1 MPIHARPHLSTH
13 TRGHGHSAV
22 AGAAYRL
29 GLRLFDQRTQ
39 TWHDYRHRDEG
50 DEIVRTVTVAPPGAP
65 DWALDPDR
73 LWNAAEAIEKR
84 KDSQVARDFRVP
96 IPHGLTDQQAGDLA
110 EDLARFVA
118 TFLGTAVSMGLHRD
132 NDRDVVGEIKP
143 DAERGFHA
151 HLYFPTR
158 KIQCWN
164 GEGDPITELGW
175 GPKLSDLANKRVS
188 GPIVELLN
196 RRWAE
201 IANDHL
207 RQAGLAADRDHR
219 SYARLG
225 IQKQRE
231 PKMGQAATAMER
243 QGMFTDKGDA
253 IRQIRLPSAVAE
265 ALHAPLLEAQRRQA
279 QRDRLREAES
289 PLPPAPARDE
299 VAEAQARG
307 RHLGMAAPLVDRF
320 AAALPAP
327 APTTRATFVKLLL
340 VVRRLQRVLA
350 VLAGL
355 VPRLDVAREAQ
366 RRTTRAHWQAQRDV
380 DDLTPRH
387 AAAQAEVDG
396 WVQAHA
402 WRLRFRELMSA
413 SRPQPLVLLERK
425 ATQER
430 RWLREAERARRRGQA
445 QEEASL
451 RRLRHLERLREKSGV
466 RLEQALFG
474 MDALDPGAIGI
485 LRQVATETQRGWIDQ
500 ALPAEPD
507 EVVPSSPAPAINPA
521 VERTPEPARRRPRL

>member
-1 MPIHARPHLSTH
+1 MPVHARPHLSTH

-29 GLRLFDQRTQ
+29 GIRLVDRRTSII
-39 TWHDYRHRDEG
+39 HDYRRREAG
-50 DEIVRTVTVAPPGAP
+50 DEIVRAITVAPPGAP
-65 DWALDPDR
+65 DWAVDPDR
-73 LWNAAEAIEKR
+73 LWNEVEAIEKR
-84 KDSQVARDFRVP
+84 KDAQVARDFRVP
-96 IPHGLTDQQAGDLA
+96 IPHGLTDAQAGDLA

-118 TFLGTAVSMGLHRD
+118 NFLGTAVSMGLHRD
-132 NDRDVVGEIKP
+132 NERDVVGEIKD
-143 DAERGFHA
+143 DAKRGFHA

-164 GEGDPITELGW
+164 GEGPPVTELGW
-175 GPKLSDLANKRVS
+175 GPKLSDLASKRAS

-196 RRWAE
+196 ERWAE
-201 IANDHL
+201 IANEHL
-207 RQAGLAADRDHR
+207 REAGLTPDRDHR

-225 IQKQRE
+225 IQKRRE
-231 PKMGQAATAMER
+231 PKVGQAATAMER
-243 QGMFTDKGDA
+243 QGIFTEKGDA

-265 ALHAPLLEAQRRQA
+265 VLHAPLLEAQRRKA
-279 QRDRLREAES
+279 QSDRLREILPP
-289 PLPPAPARDE
+289 PLPRDE

-307 RHLGMAAPLVDRF
+307 RSLGTDALLVERF

-366 RRTTRAHWQAQRDV
+366 RRTTLAHWQAQRDV

-387 AAAQAEVDG
+387 AVAQEAVDT

-413 SRPQPLVLLERK
+413 PRPKALVALERN
-425 ATQER
+425 AAQER
-430 RWLREAERARRRGQA
+430 RWLREAERASRRGQA

-466 RLEQALFG
+466 RLEQALIG
-474 MDALDPGAIGI
+474 MDNLDPGAVGV
-485 LRQVATETQRGWIDQ
+485 LRQVATEAQLEWIDH
-500 ALPAEPD
+500 ALPHEP
-507 EVVPSSPAPAINPA
+507 EEAVPAPEIAPT
-521 VERTPEPARRRPRL
+521 VDRTPEPARRRPRL

>member
-29 GLRLFDQRTQ
+29 GIRLVDERTQ
-39 TWHDYRHRDEG
+39 IIHDYSRREVG
-50 DEIVRTVTVAPPGAP
+50 DEIVRTATVAPPGAP
-65 DWALDPDR
+65 GWATNPHQ
-73 LWNAAEAIEKR
+73 LWNSVEAIEKR
-84 KDSQVARDFRVP
+84 KDAQVARDFRVP

-110 EDLARFVA
+110 IDVAQFVA
-118 TFLGTAVSMGLHRD
+118 NFLGTAVSMGLHRD
-132 NDRDVVGEIKP
+132 NERDAVGELKP
-143 DAERGFHA
+143 DEKRGFHA

-158 KIQCWN
+158 KLQCWT
-164 GEGDPITELGW
+164 GEGEPVTELGW
-175 GPKLSDLANKRVS
+175 GPKLSDLANKRAS

-196 RRWAE
+196 QRWAE

-207 RQAGLAADRDHR
+207 REAGLPADRDHR

-225 IQKQRE
+225 VQKRRE
-231 PKMGQAATAMER
+231 PKMGQAATALER
-243 QGMFTDKGDA
+243 QGVFTDKGDD

-265 ALHAPLLEAQRRQA
+265 ALHAPMLEAQRRKA
-279 QRDRLREAES
+279 LSDRRRET
-289 PLPPAPARDE
+289 LPSALSQDE

-307 RHLGMAAPLVDRF
+307 RQLGQNAPLVDRF

-327 APTTRATFVKLLL
+327 APTTRAAFVKLLL

-355 VPRLDVAREAQ
+355 VPRLEVAREAQ
-366 RRTTRAHWQAQRDV
+366 RRTTLAHWQAQRDV

-387 AAAQAEVDG
+387 AEAQDAVET
-396 WVQAHA
+396 WIQSHA
-402 WRLRFRELMSA
+402 WRVRFRALMKA
-413 SRPQPLVLLERK
+413 PRPRSLVLLERQ

-430 RWLREAERARRRGQA
+430 RWLKEAQRARRRGEA

-466 RLEQALFG
+466 RLEQGLLG
-474 MDALDPGAIGI
+474 LNGLDPGAVGV
-485 LRQVATETQRGWIDQ
+485 LRQVATEAQLVWIDQ
-500 ALPAEPD
+500 ALPTAPEEPS
-507 EVVPSSPAPAINPA
+507 PSSPTPTIHPS